1 MGSTSTHKEAGIPVR
16 SFFAH
21 HFTAGTI
28 IASGTRRN
36 PDYMAGTIDWPY
48 EFYAAV
54 RFDDGHPNAGE
65 VFAFVAL
72 YAIAPSSY
80 YNFTYKDLDETMGPG
95 ASHAPRG
102 VLESLTPTTHEHA
115 REWRA
120 RCWANL
126 ELTESKPRVRRGERI
141 RFAEP
146 FTFAGGLQTT
156 TDTEFEVIERDVLRV
171 VDRGIRV
178 RIPRWRAR
186 RYEKAGR

>member
-54 RFDDGHPNAGE
+54 RFDDGHTNAGE
-65 VFAFVAL
+65 VFAFVVL

-80 YNFTYKDLDETMGPG
+80 YNFTYKDLDETMGPV
-95 ASHAPRG
+95 ASHAPRA
-102 VLESLTPTTHEHA
+102 VLEALTPTTHEHA

-120 RCWANL
+120 RCWTNL
-126 ELTESKPRVRRGERI
+126 ELTESKPHVRRGERI
-141 RFAEP
+141 RFGDP